1 MSGNVPSGRPAEA
14 RPPRLTV
21 TGSFTA
27 DPRPHVVIIGGGFG
41 GVTVARTLADAPVR
55 ITLLDRTNHHLFQPL
70 LYQVATAVLH
80 PADIAVPI
88 RWLLRDQDNVTV
100 VMAEVDGID
109 TANQTVSLDA
119 GSTALTY
126 DYLIVAAGA
135 RHGYFGRD
143 DWEQHAPGLKSLED
157 ALEMRRRFLLSFEA
171 AERASAE
178 RERDALLTFVVVG
191 AGPTGVELAGMIPE
205 VTRAIKGEFRR
216 IDPSKARVI
225 LLEGGPRV
233 LPFFPEE
240 LSAKAQRS
248 LEQLGVEVR
257 TNTLVTEVDEGGVVA
272 NGERIAAHTVFWGA
286 GNQASPL
293 VQQLGG
299 PVDRAGRAI
308 IEKDCSV
315 QGRPNVFVIGDA
327 AAALT
332 DDGKPVPAVAPAA
345 NQMGRVVGK
354 NIVRDLRQQPRQEF
368 RYFNKGDLATIGK
381 HRAVAVLAGA
391 KLSGT
396 FAWLTW
402 LFVHI
407 LYLAGA
413 KNRFSVFISWIWA
426 YITHQRG
433 VRLITGDTVHRLLK
447 RSKEQERLRRDAA

>member
-1 MSGNVPSGRPAEA
+1 MPGTEPNNRPLP

-41 GVTVARTLADAPVR
+41 GLSVARELADAPVR

-88 RWLLRDQDNVTV
+88 RWVLRHQPNVTV

-109 TANQTVSLDA
+109 ALNQTVSLD
-119 GSTALTY
+119 GGTTTLTY
-126 DYLIVAAGA
+126 DYLVVAAGA
-135 RHGYFGRD
+135 RHGYFGHD
-143 DWEQHAPGLKSLED
+143 EWEQHAPGLKSLED

-171 AERASAE
+171 AERASAAG
-178 RERDALLTFVVVG
+178 ERDALLTFVIVG
-191 AGPTGVELAGMIPE
+191 AGPTGVELAGMVPE
-205 VTRAIKGEFRR
+205 VTRSIQGEFRR
-216 IDPSKARVI
+216 IDPAKARVL

-233 LPFFPEE
+233 LPTFPEE
-240 LSAKAQRS
+240 LSAKAQRA
-248 LEQLGVEVR
+248 LEQLGVTVM
-257 TNTLVTEVDEGGVVA
+257 TNTVVTDVDDGGVVA
-272 NGERIAAHTVFWGA
+272 NGERIPAHTVFWGA

-293 VQQLGG
+293 VRMLGG

-308 IEKDCSV
+308 VEPDLSV
-315 QGRPNVFVIGDA
+315 KGQPNVFVIGDA
-327 AAALT
+327 AATFT

-345 NQMGRVVGK
+345 NQMGHLVGK
-354 NIVRDLRQQPRQEF
+354 NLVRELAGKPRQTF

-381 HRAVAVLAGA
+381 HRAVAVLAGR

-413 KNRFSVFISWIWA
+413 KNRLSVFVTWIWA
-426 YITHQRG
+426 YVTHQRG

-447 RSKEQERLRRDAA
+447 RSREAERRRAA